1 MTLLPGDCTLSMPR
15 GQGRR
20 SSGPFAP
27 RQTTFAR
34 DEHAELCN
42 DSAEQA
48 TPRDSGARERKSGSG
63 GKKAGEKSPHQR
75 EPSLWCILAA
85 DPYSDRRDPSQTR
98 NLGTPHRCSKV
109 MGPCSLGNEIHCMGS
124 AVGTSGSI
132 LVTTV
137 LGNGIDRDEWLS
149 TVEAVYENAPGTGR
163 AHSCSYGANSS
174 RESGFLH
181 KNRCGPA
188 HRILAWRVFL

>member
-1 MTLLPGDCTLSMPR
+1 VV
-15 GQGRR
+15 
-20 SSGPFAP
+20 
-27 RQTTFAR
+27 
-34 DEHAELCN
+34 
-42 DSAEQA
+42 
-48 TPRDSGARERKSGSG
+48 RK
-63 GKKAGEKSPHQR
+63 R
-75 EPSLWCILAA
+75 CILAA

-124 AVGTSGSI
+124 AVGTSGWI

-181 KNRCGPA
+181 KKSVRTGTPHSSMASILVNHILIDSFYCVKPRCG
-188 HRILAWRVFL
+188 LAMGREN